1 MKLIRIGL
9 CVSAL
14 ALALSCHANAQQS
27 VQASAGTTQASSLN
41 KKADRALRQR
51 VLTALGKEKNLRA
64 SGITVQAHSGDILLE
79 GWVPEASQI
88 DQAVRVAQG
97 VPGVTSVRNALT
109 LSTF

>member
-1 MKLIRIGL
+1 VCIGACSGFVVSCECAAECSGIRG
-9 CVSAL
+9 
-14 ALALSCHANAQQS
+14 HG
-27 VQASAGTTQASSLN
+27 AGFVIEQESGSSLAQAR
-41 KKADRALRQR
+41 ADCAW
-51 VLTALGKEKNLRA
+51 KEKNLRA

-97 VPGVTSVRNALT
+97 VPGVISVRNALT